1 MQLKRTLLQ
10 GRGSQLFR
18 FLSAI
23 FLLSGLYLP
32 QQIWGQTVSSTLPLS
47 PSDWSLA
54 YSGQDASLSS
64 VTYAGQPS
72 LQWQVTSA
80 LGHSD
85 WVYDTLPLP
94 TDEKIGRAHV

>member
-32 QQIWGQTVSSTLPLS
+32 QQIWGQAVSSTLPLS
-47 PSDWSLA
+47 PSDWTLA

-64 VTYAGQPS
+64 VTYGGQPA
-72 LQWQVTSA
+72 LEWQVSSP

-85 WVYDTLPLP
+85 
-94 TDEKIGRAHV
+94 